1 MNNDQRTAIEAL
13 FLSRAKEQ
21 KLKPGTVKYGKAECE
36 FFCGAMAALQIV
48 NKTEPNAAWVIKL
61 MSGRGV
67 AGK

>member
-1 MNNDQRTAIEAL
+1 MTNDQRIAIENM
-13 FLSRAKEQ
+13 FLERAKAMRRNQ
-21 KLKPGTVKYGKAECE
+21 GTVKYAEAECE

-48 NKTEPNAAWVIKL
+48 NGTEPNAGWVIKL

>member
-1 MNNDQRTAIEAL
+1 MNDTQRQAIEQM
-13 FLSRAKEQ
+13 FLARAKEQ
-21 KLKPGTVKYGKAECE
+21 GLKPGTVKYGKAECE

-48 NKTEPNAAWVIKL
+48 NGTEPNAVWVIKL